1 MLYRELAAE
10 LGNPVY
16 TRIDAPATSAQKSA
30 LKKLSPEAVK
40 AATLAGEPIIAKL
53 VKAPGNGA
61 EIGGLK
67 VTAATGWFAARPGN
81 RGRPQS
87 LRRVLVRDEAHLKDI
102 VSEAQVIVAQA
113 LKG

>member
-1 MLYRELAAE
+1 
-10 LGNPVY
+10 
-16 TRIDAPATSAQKSA
+16 
-30 LKKLSPEAVK
+30 
-40 AATLAGEPIIAKL
+40 